1 MSKAWMLSAAVL
13 LVACAEEQSLAPI
26 YSTTSVERASI
37 SVSVGS
43 SGAVEPLATVEV
55 KSKASGEV
63 LELLVEIGDYV
74 TEGELM
80 VRIDPRT
87 VRNRLAQ
94 AEAELKAA
102 LSRQQISETQM
113 TRADDLVER
122 GTFTEID
129 REQAALELANA
140 EAQVVRTEVEV
151 ENARIAVDDTEIRA
165 PVTGTVIAK
174 PVEKGQVISSPT
186 QDFSGGSVLMVM
198 ADLSAVQIRALID
211 ETDIGKVRPG
221 MIAEVTVAAFPNQ
234 PFPGEVLKI
243 EPQAVVEQNV
253 TMFAVLIAIQNQDA
267 LLKPGMNSE
276 VEISIAERIDVRSLP
291 VMALR
296 TERDIGPTA
305 GIIGMS
311 ESDIRRAIAGGGNK
325 AADTEAA
332 NGLQTITFG
341 NRTIELPDGVTADEF
356 RDIMNKRR
364 AGTTLSAEEQKIAQQ
379 VFSNA
384 GFTGG
389 GGGGGGPGGGGSGRG
404 GEGRGGPGG
413 GSPSTNP
420 DYRFGG
426 DFWVVV
432 READGETRI
441 ENVKAGLTDLD
452 RVEIISG
459 LSDSDAVLILPS
471 AHLVETQ
478 EQLQQFI
485 NQRVGGVPG
494 IN

>member
-1 MSKAWMLSAAVL
+1 
-13 LVACAEEQSLAPI
+13 
-26 YSTTSVERASI
+26 
-37 SVSVGS
+37 
-43 SGAVEPLATVEV
+43 
-55 KSKASGEV
+55 
-63 LELLVEIGDYV
+63 
-74 TEGELM
+74 
-80 VRIDPRT
+80 
-87 VRNRLAQ
+87 
-94 AEAELKAA
+94 
-102 LSRQQISETQM
+102 
-113 TRADDLVER
+113 
-122 GTFTEID
+122 
-129 REQAALELANA
+129 
-140 EAQVVRTEVEV
+140 
-151 ENARIAVDDTEIRA
+151 
-165 PVTGTVIAK
+165 
-174 PVEKGQVISSPT
+174 
-186 QDFSGGSVLMVM
+186 
-198 ADLSAVQIRALID
+198 
-211 ETDIGKVRPG
+211 

-253 TMFAVLIAIQNQDA
+253 TMFAVLIAIQNRDG

-276 VEISIAERIDVRSLP
+276 VEISIAERVNVRSLP

-332 NGLQTITFG
+332 NGPQTITFG
-341 NRTIELPDGVTADEF
+341 NRTIELPEGVDADKF
-356 RDIMNKRR
+356 REIMSKRR
-364 AGTTLSAEEQKIAQQ
+364 AGDTLSSEEQKIMQQ

-389 GGGGGGPGGGGSGRG
+389 GGPGSGGGGGPGGGGD
-404 GEGRGGPGG
+404 EGRGGPGG
-413 GSPSTNP
+413 GSPSTGP